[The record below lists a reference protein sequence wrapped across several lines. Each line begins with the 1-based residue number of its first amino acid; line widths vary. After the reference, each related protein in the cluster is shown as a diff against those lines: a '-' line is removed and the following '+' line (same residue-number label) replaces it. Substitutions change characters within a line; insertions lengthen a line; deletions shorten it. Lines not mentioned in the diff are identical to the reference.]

1 MEQLIVDGATP
12 PPVSIK
18 DGDAQTFVTDVIEA
32 SAEAP
37 VIVDFWATW
46 CGPCK
51 QLTPALEAAVTEA
64 KGAVRLVKIDIDK
77 SPELAQQ
84 LRIQSVPTVFA
95 FRNGQPVDA
104 FQGALPPGQLKAWID
119 KLITTHGDPAAA
131 SSPMDEALD
140 AAENAA
146 AAGDFGTA
154 SAIYSQVLGHE
165 AGNIRA
171 IAGLAK
177 CHVDTGDPD
186 AARATIAAAPE
197 ETRDDPAIAAIVAAL
212 DLAEEGAEAA
222 GNLPD
227 LQAAVT
233 AKPTDHQ
240 ARFDLA
246 MAYFGANQPEQA
258 IDELL
263 ELIRRDRKWNDEAAR
278 AQLLKIFEALG
289 ADHPL
294 VGPSR
299 RRLSSA
305 LFA

>member
-1 MEQLIVDGATP
+1 MEQIILDGAAAP
-12 PPVSIK
+12 AVSIK
-18 DGDAQTFVTDVIEA
+18 DGDTQSFVTDVIEA

-37 VIVDFWATW
+37 VIVDFWAPW

-64 KGAVRLVKIDIDK
+64 KGAVRLVKIDIDQA
-77 SPELAQQ
+77 PELAQQ
-84 LRIQSVPTVFA
+84 LRVQSVPTVYA

-104 FQGALPPGQLKAWID
+104 FQGALPPSQLKAWID
-119 KLITTHGDPAAA
+119 KLIKTHGGEAAA
-131 SSPMDEALD
+131 SPMDEALE
-140 AAENAA
+140 AADGAA

-154 SAIYSQVLGHE
+154 SAIYSQIITHE
-165 AGNIRA
+165 PGNVRA
-171 IAGLAK
+171 VAGLAK
-177 CHVDTGDPD
+177 SYVNAGDTE
-186 AARATIAAAPE
+186 AARATLDAAPE
-197 ETRDDPAIAAIVAAL
+197 EARNDPAVAAILTGL

-227 LQAAVT
+227 LQAAVA
-233 AKPTDHQ
+233 AKPGDNQ

-263 ELIRRDRKWNDEAAR
+263 ELIRRDRAWNEDAAR
-278 AQLLKIFEALG
+278 GQLLKIFEALG
-289 ADHPL
+289 PDHPL

>member
-1 MEQLIVDGATP
+1 MEQIIGDGAAP
-12 PPVSIK
+12 AAVSII
-18 DGDAQTFVTDVIEA
+18 DSDTATFVTDVIEA

-64 KGAVRLVKIDIDK
+64 RGAVRLVKIDIDK
-77 SPELAQQ
+77 NPDLAQQ
-84 LRIQSVPTVFA
+84 LRIQSVPTVYA

-104 FQGALPPGQLKAWID
+104 FQGALPPSQIKAWID
-119 KLITTHGDPAAA
+119 KLIQAHGGQAAA
-131 SSPMDEALD
+131 PSPLDEALE
-140 AAENAA
+140 AADNAA

-165 AGNIRA
+165 PGNVRA

-177 CHVDTGDPD
+177 SYLNAGD
-186 AARATIAAAPE
+186 AANARATVEAAPQE
-197 ETRDDPAIAAIVAAL
+197 VRDDPAITAIVAAL

-222 GNLPD
+222 ANLGD

-263 ELIRRDRKWNDEAAR
+263 ELIRRDRAWNDDAAR
-278 AQLLKIFEALG
+278 AQLLKIFDALG

-294 VGPSR
+294 VGPAR